1 MSVEAIRA
9 KIKTIAELAEIS
21 ARLRGEGKRIVL
33 CHGVYD
39 LLHPGHLRHLEAAR
53 AEGDVLFVT
62 LTRDEWVGKG
72 PGRPVF
78 NQRLRAETLAALQAV
93 DYVAVNEWKI
103 ADETIRRL
111 KPHVYAKGSDY
122 KDREK
127 DVTGGIHK
135 EEAAIEAVGGRI
147 HFTDEITFSSTEL
160 LNEHFGVYPDEAQ
173 NFLKEFRTRHTL
185 ERVGE
190 ALEQVKG
197 MKVLVI
203 GDTIVDEYTYC
214 QAMGKSPKETIVSTR
229 YVSEERFAG
238 GILACA
244 NHVAG
249 YCRDVDL
256 VTVLGLQEPHE
267 EFIRKHLKPNVEP
280 TFFWREDARTIVK
293 RRFVDPAFL
302 TKMFEMSH
310 LTDTP
315 LPKAAEASVA
325 DHLTKTLSRYDLVLV
340 ADYGHGFLSRA
351 LVELLSRKSKFLAVN
366 TQTNSANVGYNLI
379 TKYPRVDYIC
389 IDEPEMRLAAA
400 DKYGPIEPVVT
411 RVAGQTKNRRTA
423 VTRGHLGCL
432 MHDQGLGFFEVPVF
446 STRIVDRVGAG
457 DAFLSI
463 TAPLAA
469 TGIPAELLG
478 FMGNAAGA
486 LKVTI
491 VCNRTAVEPVPL
503 MKFMTAL
510 LK

>member
-1 MSVEAIRA
+1 MSAGATQA
-9 KIKTIAELAEIS
+9 KIKTIDELAAIS
-21 ARLRGEGKRIVL
+21 AKLRAEGKTIVL

-53 AEGDVLFVT
+53 REGDALIVT
-62 LTRDEWVGKG
+62 ITRDEWVGKG

-93 DYVAVNEWKI
+93 DYVAVNEWKL
-103 ADETIRRL
+103 AEETIKRI

-122 KDREK
+122 RDREK

-135 EEAAIEAVGGRI
+135 EEAAVRAVGGRL

-160 LNEHFGVYPDEAQ
+160 LNEHFGVYPEEAQ
-173 NFLKEFRTRHTL
+173 AWLKDFRATFTL
-185 ERVGE
+185 DRVGE
-190 ALEQVKG
+190 ALERIKG
-197 MKVLVI
+197 LKVLVI
-203 GDTIVDEYTYC
+203 GDTIVDEYSYC
-214 QAMGKSPKETIVSTR
+214 TAMGKSPKETIVSTR
-229 YVSEERFAG
+229 YVNEEKFAG

-244 NHVAG
+244 NHIAG
-249 YCRDVDL
+249 FCRDVDL
-256 VTVLGLQEPHE
+256 VTVLGRQEPQE
-267 EFIRKHLKPNVEP
+267 EFIRRHLKPNVEP
-280 TFFWREDARTIVK
+280 TFFLRDDARTIVK

-302 TKMFEMSH
+302 TKMFEVSF

-315 LPKAAEASVA
+315 LPPGAEKPVA
-325 DHLTKTLSRYDLVLV
+325 EHLLKTLGRYDLVLV

-351 LVELLSRKSKFLAVN
+351 LVELLSERAKFLAVN

-389 IDEPEMRLAAA
+389 IDEPEMRLAAGEKFG
-400 DKYGPIEPVVT
+400 DLEPIIT
-411 RVAGQTKNRRTA
+411 RISAATRNRRTA
-423 VTRGHLGCL
+423 VTRGHLGCI
-432 MHDQGLGFFEVPVF
+432 MHDRDLGFVEVPVF

-457 DAFLSI
+457 DAFLSV

-469 TGIPAELLG
+469 AGEPAELLG
-478 FMGNAAGA
+478 FIGNAAGA
-486 LKVTI
+486 LAVTI
-491 VCNRTAVEPVPL
+491 VCNRTAVDPVPL